1 MNQIENH
8 CFPPDATDAM
18 LHSRTGQTALQS
30 YNGTGPISMDVVKD
44 VLLGAKPDAEV
55 PMKKRVVASR
65 GQ

>member
-1 MNQIENH
+1 
-8 CFPPDATDAM
+8 M